1 MWTLHWVKSKRAIL
15 ALIIALTTTVGA
27 QPSAPTDTT
36 IAGRSYTLLE
46 AGELMDLLGTASDH
60 SRLALRQTAVKG
72 RLSSLAAN
80 LDTVRAAL
88 ELTDVLFL
96 DEVLLA
102 EVVFLG
108 PVIFSRT
115 TFAADLSLAEAQFL
129 QSFAL
134 RECEVRQKTN
144 LRDARFTATADF
156 TQSHLAAVFSCA
168 GAHFS
173 DATFARLRCEGGA
186 YFEDV
191 LFAGQVD
198 FSDARFAGVA
208 SFKTARWRAPVS
220 FAGARFLDRSF
231 FWQAQFAAADFSSVR
246 FAGETSFK
254 QAAFAH
260 RAVFANIAF
269 AHSAHFEQARF
280 DDGAVF
286 DGSIF
291 AKEAVFTGVHSDNDL
306 LLNALFRISLDLRHL
321 VAPSLDLR
329 PSATMPDSLL
339 GPGAQLLLQNARFQR
354 LFSTWDHL
362 RGHLAQPP
370 EQANYD
376 LDRVYAGLRHQFL
389 ISGMAADARGCYIE
403 SLDRRRHHLPWTS
416 TERYALIAFDLS
428 SRYGT
433 DLERLALVALVWVA
447 LFALLYRWLL
457 IDDRRLPLVECL
469 LFSLHTFFI
478 AGAASVRPHG
488 KLRFL
493 VLFQALSGWLFWGL
507 CTAVL
512 LSFLLR

>member
-1 MWTLHWVKSKRAIL
+1 MWILNWVKSKRAVF

-36 IAGRSYTLLE
+36 IAGRNYTLLE
-46 AGELMDLLGTASDH
+46 AGALMNLLGSANDY

-88 ELTDVLFL
+88 ELADVLFL

-108 PVIFSRT
+108 PVIFSRA

-134 RECEVRQKTN
+134 RECEIRQKTN

-156 TQSHLAAVFSCA
+156 TQSHLAGAFSCA

-173 DATFARLRCEGGA
+173 DAIFAHLHCEGGA

-191 LFAGQVD
+191 LFTGQVD

-231 FWQAQFAAADFSSVR
+231 FWQAQFAAADFSSAR

-254 QAAFAH
+254 QAAFAQ
-260 RAVFANIAF
+260 RATFANIAF

-321 VAPSLDLR
+321 VTPSLDLR

-354 LFSTWDHL
+354 LFSAWDHL

-370 EQANYD
+370 QQANYD

-389 ISGMAADARGCYIE
+389 LSGMVADARGCYIE
-403 SLDRRRHHLPWTS
+403 SLDRRRFHLPWTS
-416 TERYALIAFDLS
+416 IERCALIAFDLS

-433 DLERLALVALVWVA
+433 DLKRLALVALAWVA

-457 IDDRRLPLVECL
+457 IDDRRMPLVECL

-478 AGAASVRPHG
+478 VGAASVRPQG
-488 KLRFL
+488 KVRFL
-493 VLFQALSGWLFWGL
+493 VLFQALSGWLFWSL
-507 CTAVL
+507 CIAVL
-512 LSFLLR
+512 VSFLLR

>member
-1 MWTLHWVKSKRAIL
+1 MSILNWVKSEWAVL
-15 ALIIALTTTVGA
+15 VLIIALTTTIGA
-27 QPSAPTDTT
+27 QPDTT

-46 AGELMDLLGTASDH
+46 AGELMDRLGTANDH

-88 ELTDVLFL
+88 ELVDVLFL

-134 RECEVRQKTN
+134 RECEIKQKTN

-156 TQSHLAAVFSCA
+156 TQSHLAAAFSCA

-173 DATFARLRCEGGA
+173 DATFARLHCEGGA

-191 LFAGQVD
+191 LFDGQVD

-208 SFKTARWRAPVS
+208 SFKTARWGAPVS
-220 FAGARFLDRSF
+220 FAGVRFLDRSF
-231 FWQAQFAAADFSSVR
+231 FWQAQFAAADFSSAR
-246 FAGETSFK
+246 FAGKTSFK
-254 QAAFAH
+254 QAAFAQ
-260 RAVFANIAF
+260 RAAFANVAF
-269 AHSAHFEQARF
+269 AHAAHFEQARF
-280 DDGAVF
+280 ADGAIF

-291 AKEAVFTGVHSDNDL
+291 AKEAVFTGVHSDDDL
-306 LLNALFRISLDLRHL
+306 LLNALFRSSLDLRHL
-321 VAPSLDLR
+321 VTPSLDLR
-329 PSATMPDSLL
+329 PSAAMPDSLL
-339 GPGAQLLLQNARFQR
+339 GPKAQLLLQNARFQR
-354 LFSTWDHL
+354 LFSAWDHL
-362 RGHLAQPP
+362 RDHLAQPP
-370 EQANYD
+370 EQVNYD

-389 ISGMAADARGCYIE
+389 LSGLAADARGCYIE

-416 TERYALIAFDLS
+416 AERYALIAFDLS

-433 DLERLALVALVWVA
+433 DLGRLALVALAWVV

-457 IDDRRLPLVECL
+457 IDDLVECL
-469 LFSLHTFFI
+469 FFSLHTFFVV
-478 AGAASVRPHG
+478 GAASVRPQG
-488 KLRFL
+488 KVRFL

-512 LSFLLR
+512 VAFLLR

>member
-1 MWTLHWVKSKRAIL
+1 MSIKSKRAVL

-46 AGELMDLLGTASDH
+46 AGELMDILDTAKDH
-60 SRLALRQTAVKG
+60 SRLVLRQTAVKG

-88 ELTDVLFL
+88 ELVDVLFL

-134 RECEVRQKTN
+134 RECEIRQKTN
-144 LRDARFTATADF
+144 LRDARFAAAADF
-156 TQSHLAAVFSCA
+156 TQSHLAAAFSCA

-173 DATFARLRCEGGA
+173 DAAFARLHCEGGA

-191 LFAGQVD
+191 LFTGQTD

-220 FAGARFLDRSF
+220 FAGARFLERSF
-231 FWQAQFAAADFSSVR
+231 FWQTQFAAADFSSAR

-254 QAAFAH
+254 QAAFAQ
-260 RAVFANIAF
+260 RATFANIAF
-269 AHSAHFEQARF
+269 AHAAHFEQARF
-280 DDGAVF
+280 DDGAIF

-291 AKEAVFTGVHSDNDL
+291 AKEAVFTGVHSDSDL
-306 LLNALFRISLDLRHL
+306 LLNALFRSSLDLRHL

-329 PSATMPDSLL
+329 PSAAMPDSLL
-339 GPGAQLLLQNARFQR
+339 GHGTQLLLQNARFQR

-389 ISGMAADARGCYIE
+389 LSGMAADARGCYIE
-403 SLDRRRHHLPWTS
+403 SLDRRRLHLPWTS
-416 TERYALIAFDLS
+416 IERYVLIAFDLS

-433 DLERLALVALVWVA
+433 DLGRLALVALAWVVI
-447 LFALLYRWLL
+447 FALLYRWLL
-457 IDDRRLPLVECL
+457 IDDLVECL

-478 AGAASVRPHG
+478 AGAASVRPQG
-488 KLRFL
+488 KVRFL
-493 VLFQALSGWLFWGL
+493 VLFQALSGWLFWSL